1 MTTTARRAPVPLAL
15 MALIFVASA
24 QSDPGA
30 DIGEVGRVLAHA
42 GEYALLTA
50 LWTWALAPTLRWP
63 APLAA
68 AAAISFAYALSDE
81 FHQSFVPGR
90 EASGFDLLVDAVGIA
105 LALVF
110 VAPRLRPRPVR
121 SRTG

>member
-1 MTTTARRAPVPLAL
+1 MARRAPVPLAL
-15 MALIFVASA
+15 MALIFVGSA

-50 LWTWALAPTLRWP
+50 LWTWAFAPILRWP
-63 APLAA
+63 VPPAV

-90 EASGFDLLVDAVGIA
+90 EASGFDLVVDAVGIV

-110 VAPRLRPRPVR
+110 LAPRLRPRAVR